1 MAVPN
6 DNPIRHSSEDSLHR
20 SALAVN
26 FSRQVMA
33 LDASEGLVVG
43 VLGPWGSGKTSFLN
57 LAREDFE
64 SADAKVLDFNPWMFS
79 GTEQLVE
86 AFFTELS
93 AQLRLKAGLRDV
105 AERLADYG
113 EAFDGLGW
121 LPITGSWIER
131 GRGGAKALKKVM
143 ERRREG
149 STGRREK
156 VTAALSDLRNPIVV
170 VLDDIDR
177 LTTDEIRDIFKLV
190 RLTASFPNIIYVVAF
205 DRARVEKALEDEGV
219 PGRDY
224 LEKILQVAVDL
235 PSVSPEVLDQQV
247 FDALNEVLAAVEPPV
262 DVDQQAWPDIWVEV
276 VRPLIRNMRDVRRLA
291 AAVQGT
297 LGTLGTQ
304 VATAD
309 LIALEAIRVF
319 LPDVFGRIRTSV
331 GGLCT
336 PSSGVWG
343 AGSESP
349 EHKEEIERL
358 LGAAEDDRERKV
370 VNSMIR
376 RLFPFAGRHI
386 GETNY
391 GPDFQ
396 PGFLRRRRVAAESIL
411 RVYLE
416 HVAGETLR
424 NFYDAERAWEVLD
437 DRHALDGLLRGL
449 PVDRQEDVVRALQ
462 TWQDDFRPE
471 QVVPATIVLENL
483 LFDLPE
489 KPRGFFG
496 DEPRFAVGRVVY
508 RLLRSLPDE
517 VAVEGA
523 ALEILPELTSLSA
536 RLELL
541 TKIGYRENAGHK
553 LVTEQAATRLNRGWR
568 DELRV
573 ASADELSREPEL
585 LTVFLEANRD
595 LQEDER
601 PVPVPDGPSVTLA
614 LLRSSK
620 TESASQYLGTRSVS
634 RETRLFWDTLVGVVG
649 DEVLLRAR
657 LDELRPDLS
666 GDDADL
672 LALADRYLDGWRP
685 E

>member
-6 DNPIRHSSEDSLHR
+6 DNPIRHASEDSLDR
-20 SALAVN
+20 SGLAAN
-26 FSRQVMA
+26 FARQVMA
-33 LDASEGLVVG
+33 FDASEGLVVG

-64 SADAKVLDFNPWMFS
+64 SAEAKVLDFNPWMFS

-86 AFFTELS
+86 TFFTELS
-93 AQLRLKAGLRDV
+93 AQLKLKAGLGDI
-105 AERLADYG
+105 AESLADYG
-113 EAFDGLGW
+113 EAFSGLGW
-121 LPITGSWIER
+121 LPIAGTWIER
-131 GRGGAKALKKVM
+131 GRGGAKVLKRVM

-149 STGRREK
+149 SMGRREK
-156 VTAALSDLRNPIVV
+156 VTAALSDLKNPIVV

-177 LTTDEIRDIFKLV
+177 LTTAETRDIFKLV

-205 DRARVEKALEDEGV
+205 DRGRVERALEDEGV

-235 PSVSPEVLDQQV
+235 PSVPPEVLDRRV
-247 FDALNEVLAAVEPPV
+247 FDALNQVLAAVEPPV

-297 LGTLGTQ
+297 LATLGTQ

-319 LPDVFGRIRTSV
+319 LPDVFRRIRISV
-331 GGLCT
+331 SGLST
-336 PSSGVWG
+336 PSSGAWG
-343 AGSESP
+343 AGSEPP
-349 EHKEEIERL
+349 EPKEEVEGL
-358 LGAAEDDRERKV
+358 LGAAKDDRERKI

-391 GPDFQ
+391 GSDFQ
-396 PGFLRRRRVAAESIL
+396 SSFLRHRRVANESIL

-416 HVAGETLR
+416 HVAGEQLR

-437 DRHALDGLLRGL
+437 DRHALDALLREL
-449 PVDRQEDVVRALQ
+449 PGDRQEDVIRALQ

-483 LFDLPE
+483 LFDLPA

-508 RLLRSLPDE
+508 RLLKSLPDE
-517 VAVEGA
+517 DAVEWA
-523 ALEILPELTSLSA
+523 ALEILPELDTLSA
-536 RLELL
+536 GLELL

-553 LVTEQAATRLNRGWR
+553 LLTEQAATRLNREWR

-585 LTVFLEANRD
+585 LTVFFEANRD
-595 LQEDER
+595 LQEGEP
-601 PVPVPDGPSVTLA
+601 PVPVPDGSPVTLA

-634 RETRLFWDTLVGVVG
+634 RETRLYWATLVGVVG
-649 DEVLLRAR
+649 DEELLKVR
-657 LDELRPDLS
+657 LDALRPDLS

-672 LALADRYLDGWRP
+672 LTLADRYLNGWRP

>member
-6 DNPIRHSSEDSLHR
+6 DNPIRDASEDSLHR
-20 SALAVN
+20 SALAAN
-26 FSRQVMA
+26 FSRQVMS
-33 LDASEGLVVG
+33 LDATEGLVVG

-121 LPITGSWIER
+121 LPIAGSWIER

-205 DRARVEKALEDEGV
+205 DRARVEKALGDEGV

-247 FDALNEVLAAVEPPV
+247 FDALNQVLAAVEPPV

-297 LGTLGTQ
+297 LGTLGSQ

-319 LPDVFGRIRTSV
+319 LPDVFGRIRLSV

-349 EHKEEIERL
+349 EPKEEIERL

-396 PGFLRRRRVAAESIL
+396 SSFLRHRRVAAESIL

-437 DRHALDGLLRGL
+437 DRGALDALLREL
-449 PVDRQEDVVRALQ
+449 PSDRQEDVIRALQ
-462 TWQDDFRPE
+462 TWQDDFRAE

-508 RLLRSLPDE
+508 RLLKSLPDE
-517 VAVEGA
+517 DAVERAVG
-523 ALEILPELTSLSA
+523 EILPELTSLSA

-541 TKIGYRENAGHK
+541 TKVGYRENAGHK
-553 LVTEQAATRLNRGWR
+553 LVTEQAAARLNREWR

-573 ASADELSREPEL
+573 ASADELSGEPEL
-585 LTVFLEANRD
+585 LTVFFEANRD

-601 PVPVPDGPSVTLA
+601 PVPVPDGSSVTLA

-634 RETRLFWDTLVGVVG
+634 RETRLHWDILVGVVG
-649 DEVLLRAR
+649 DEESLKAR
-657 LDELRPDLS
+657 LDELRPALS
-666 GDDADL
+666 DDDADL
-672 LALADRYLDGWRP
+672 LALADRYVDGWRP